1 LESRNDSEPSVAS
14 LLHDCTREL
23 MEATNVIDVGAKE
36 SVDKVKGLVDANLGK
51 TETSK
56 KTVNERRKKEVENG
70 VGRIKEEG
78 TALETQTAS
87 LKTLKRELEETKV
100 DLRQSVT
107 AKTNL
112 AEEVVESAASR
123 DLEKKIC
130 GKKKMVVDDYLD
142 AVDKAVSVYQNHM
155 GLSITRNSNGDLEV
169 SFTRLDSRSLSRPFS
184 LVLHLHPNSKLYS
197 FVSSSPELDF
207 QPLVNALNRTNNFKK
222 FICRVRQ
229 TFVENLKH

>member
-1 LESRNDSEPSVAS
+1 
-14 LLHDCTREL
+14 
-23 MEATNVIDVGAKE
+23 VIDVGAKE
-36 SVDKVKGLVDANLGK
+36 LVDKVKSLVDANLGK

-78 TALETQTAS
+78 TTLETQTAS

-112 AEEVVESAASR
+112 AEEVIESAASR

-169 SFTRLDSRSLSRPFS
+169 SFTRSLSRPFS

-222 FICRVRQ
+222 FVCRARR